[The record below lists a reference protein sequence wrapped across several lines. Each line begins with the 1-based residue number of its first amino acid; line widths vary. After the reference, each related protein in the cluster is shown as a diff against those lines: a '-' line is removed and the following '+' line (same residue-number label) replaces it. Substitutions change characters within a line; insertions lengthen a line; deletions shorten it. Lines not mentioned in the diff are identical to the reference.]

1 MQIVILLDESA
12 IREKIIIIHNYNLG
26 CKKKQRDEENTV
38 PICSNL
44 FNTNKIRVV
53 INELMVNTNLFL
65 QA

>member
-12 IREKIIIIHNYNLG
+12 IREKIIIIHNYNSG

-53 INELMVNTNLFL
+53 INELQGNG
-65 QA
+65 